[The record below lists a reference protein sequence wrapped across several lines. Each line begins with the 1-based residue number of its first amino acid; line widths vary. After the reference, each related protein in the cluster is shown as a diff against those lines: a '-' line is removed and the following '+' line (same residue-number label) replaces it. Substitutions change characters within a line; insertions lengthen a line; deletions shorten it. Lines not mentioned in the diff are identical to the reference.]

1 MHYRFEDKRISF
13 EHAIG
18 EAHRKA
24 RLGIFRWVL
33 TVRPLNYLT
42 APIIYGMIVPLA
54 LFDLCIS
61 FYQLTC
67 FPIYRVARVRRA
79 NYIALDHQ
87 HLAYLNI
94 IEKVDCMYCSYAV
107 GLLGYAQ
114 EITAR
119 TEQYFCPI
127 KHARKCSAPMHATRI
142 FCQHHAIREKLE
154 DGAATMCCKL
164 KQLSDMENKRKI
176 LAHLCIIPHTQV
188 HPNCPQFTKKH
199 HAQIRKNGAS
209 PGLNC
214 RIMSR
219 RHNPETRAIK
229 K

>member
-1 MHYRFEDKRISF
+1 MNTRIRQILDQITALEDELQTAAEEQQTRLHYQFKDKRISF
-13 EHAIG
+13 EHAIR

-24 RLGIFRWVL
+24 RMGIFHWFL

-61 FYQLTC
+61 VYQLTC
-67 FPIYRVARVRRA
+67 FPIYKVARVRRA

-87 HLAYLNI
+87 HLAYLNV

-127 KHARKCSAPMHATRI
+127 KHARKMLGAHARYEH
-142 FCQHHAIREKLE
+142 FLDYGEADDFHAKLE
-154 DGAATMCCKL
+154 EFRAALAREADAAGSKKRRIDGMACAP
-164 KQLSDMENKRKI
+164 DANR
-176 LAHLCIIPHTQV
+176 
-188 HPNCPQFTKKH
+188 
-199 HAQIRKNGAS
+199 S
-209 PGLNC
+209 P
-214 RIMSR
+214 
-219 RHNPETRAIK
+219 
-229 K
+229 